1 MCSFDEST
9 SPDVPQEQA
18 QPAPEDAGISQSVSE
33 SASRPE
39 GQEGQL
45 SDSRTEE
52 AQTAETVP
60 QTEAQ
65 AAESVPQTEAPQ
77 AAEPASQPEEE
88 APSDE
93 TRAEEPPAQ
102 PVRPRSP
109 YENSPYTGFYDSH
122 PQPEPKKPRHTRGKS
137 AKRPARKRIA
147 AIAAAVAVL
156 AGSCAL
162 TYSLAAGQA
171 RAESARTVAA
181 LNRQLDDLQS
191 QVNSLSRSTG
201 ASQIGTVPAEGLTPA
216 QVYARNVDSVVAI
229 SCDARV
235 TMNGQSMEATVTGS
249 GFVLTEDGYIV
260 TNYHVVEDAASVT
273 VTTQDDEEFSATVI
287 GHDSTAD
294 MALLKVDAEGL
305 QAVTLGSSSEL
316 IIGDMV
322 VAIGNPLGTLN
333 ATQTVGYISG
343 INRQISSENN
353 YTTMLQTDAAIN
365 SGNSGGPLFNMKGE
379 VVGITTAKY
388 SGTSSSGATIE
399 GIGFAIPI
407 DDLKKSLDE
416 LRTKGYISSAYLG
429 IRGMDVSE
437 EAVLTYG
444 LPRGAYVDSVESGTG
459 AAEAG
464 IEAKDIII
472 AMGSQKVTSFSDL
485 ARILRG
491 YAPGDET
498 TVTVYRAGKE
508 LTLSITLGERPQED
522 DSSGNAENAM
532 PEEGNFQEWFDYFNK
547 FSNDNP

>member
-45 SDSRTEE
+45 SDSRTEKVQTVESVPQTEE
-52 AQTAETVP
+52 AQTAET
-60 QTEAQ
+60 
-65 AAESVPQTEAPQ
+65 
-77 AAEPASQPEEE
+77 ASQPEGE

-93 TRAEEPPAQ
+93 TRTEEPPAQ

-137 AKRPARKRIA
+137 AKRPAGKRIA
-147 AIAAAVAVL
+147 AIAAAAAVL

-191 QVNSLSRSTG
+191 QVNSL
-201 ASQIGTVPAEGLTPA
+201 SQIGTVPAEGLTPA

-249 GFVLTEDGYIV
+249 GFILTEDGYIV

-472 AMGSQKVTSFSDL
+472 AMGSQKVTCFSDL

>member
-60 QTEAQ
+60 QTEA
-65 AAESVPQTEAPQ
+65 PQ
-77 AAEPASQPEEE
+77 AAEPASQPEGE

-147 AIAAAVAVL
+147 AAAAAVAVL
-156 AGSCAL
+156 AGSYAL

-191 QVNSLSRSTG
+191 QVNSLSRSNG
-201 ASQIGTVPAEGLTPA
+201 ASQIGIVPAEGLTPA

-249 GFVLTEDGYIV
+249 GFILTEDGYIV
-260 TNYHVVEDAASVT
+260 TN
-273 VTTQDDEEFSATVI
+273 
-287 GHDSTAD
+287 
-294 MALLKVDAEGL
+294 
-305 QAVTLGSSSEL
+305 
-316 IIGDMV
+316 
-322 VAIGNPLGTLN
+322 
-333 ATQTVGYISG
+333 
-343 INRQISSENN
+343 
-353 YTTMLQTDAAIN
+353 
-365 SGNSGGPLFNMKGE
+365 
-379 VVGITTAKY
+379 
-388 SGTSSSGATIE
+388 
-399 GIGFAIPI
+399 
-407 DDLKKSLDE
+407 
-416 LRTKGYISSAYLG
+416 
-429 IRGMDVSE
+429 
-437 EAVLTYG
+437 
-444 LPRGAYVDSVESGTG
+444 
-459 AAEAG
+459 
-464 IEAKDIII
+464 
-472 AMGSQKVTSFSDL
+472 
-485 ARILRG
+485 
-491 YAPGDET
+491 
-498 TVTVYRAGKE
+498 
-508 LTLSITLGERPQED
+508 
-522 DSSGNAENAM
+522 
-532 PEEGNFQEWFDYFNK
+532 
-547 FSNDNP
+547 

>member
-45 SDSRTEE
+45 SDSRTEKVQTVESVPQTEE
-52 AQTAETVP
+52 AQTAET
-60 QTEAQ
+60 
-65 AAESVPQTEAPQ
+65 
-77 AAEPASQPEEE
+77 ASQPEGE

-93 TRAEEPPAQ
+93 TRTEEPPAQ

-122 PQPEPKKPRHTRGKS
+122 PQPEPKKSRHTRGKS
-137 AKRPARKRIA
+137 AKRPAGKRIA
-147 AIAAAVAVL
+147 AIAAAAAVL

-191 QVNSLSRSTG
+191 QVNSLSRSNG
-201 ASQIGTVPAEGLTPA
+201 ASQIGTVPTEGLTPA

-249 GFVLTEDGYIV
+249 GFILTEDGYIV

-273 VTTQDDEEFSATVI
+273 VTTQDDEDFSATVI

-379 VVGITTAKY
+379 VVGI
-388 SGTSSSGATIE
+388 
-399 GIGFAIPI
+399 
-407 DDLKKSLDE
+407 
-416 LRTKGYISSAYLG
+416 ISSAYLG
-429 IRGMDVSE
+429 IMGMDVDPD
-437 EAVLTYG
+437 AVKNYG
-444 LPRGAYVDSVESGTG
+444 IPSGAYVDSVESGTG

-472 AMGSQKVTSFSDL
+472 AMGSQKVTCFSDL

-532 PEEGNFQEWFDYFNK
+532 PEEGNFQEWFDYFNRH
-547 FSNDNP
+547 SGTNP

>member
-18 QPAPEDAGISQSVSE
+18 QPAPEDAVISQPVSE
-33 SASRPE
+33 SAEE
-39 GQEGQL
+39 GQFQPEQQE
-45 SDSRTEE
+45 TPE
-52 AQTAETVP
+52 TAP
-60 QTEAQ
+60 Q
-65 AAESVPQTEAPQ
+65 PEAPQ
-77 AAEPASQPEEE
+77 AAEDASQPEGE
-88 APSDE
+88 APADE
-93 TRAEEPPAQ
+93 TPAEETPAQ
-102 PVRPRSP
+102 PARPRSP

-122 PQPEPKKPRHTRGKS
+122 PQPEPRKPRHTRVKS
-137 AKRPARKRIA
+137 ARRPAGKRIA
-147 AIAAAVAVL
+147 AVAAAAAVL

-162 TYSLAAGQA
+162 TYSLAASRA
-171 RAESARTVAA
+171 RAENASTVAA

-191 QVNSLSRSTG
+191 QVNSLSRSGG
-201 ASQIGTVPAEGLTPA
+201 ASQVGAIPAEGLTPA

-249 GFVLTEDGYIV
+249 GFILTENGYIV
-260 TNYHVVEDAASVT
+260 TNYHVVEDASSVT
-273 VTTQDDEEFSATVI
+273 VTTQDDKEFSATVI
-287 GHDSTAD
+287 GHDATAD

-416 LRTKGYISSAYLG
+416 LQTKGYISSAYLG
-429 IRGMDVSE
+429 IKGMDVSE
-437 EAVLTYG
+437 EAVQTYG
-444 LPRGAYVDSVESGTG
+444 LPRGAYVDSVEAGG
-459 AAEAG
+459 AAEEAG
-464 IEAKDIII
+464 IAAKDIII
-472 AMGSQKVTSFSDL
+472 AMGNQKIASFSDL
-485 ARILRG
+485 ARALRG

-508 LTLSITLGERPQED
+508 LTLPITLGERPRED
-522 DSSGNAENAM
+522 VPSEGDENAM
-532 PEEGNFQEWFDYFNK
+532 PEEGNFQEWFDYFNR

>member
-18 QPAPEDAGISQSVSE
+18 QPAPEDAGISQSVSA

-45 SDSRTEE
+45 SDSRTEKV
-52 AQTAETVP
+52 QTV
-60 QTEAQ
+60 
-65 AAESVPQTEAPQ
+65 ESVPQTEEAQ
-77 AAEPASQPEEE
+77 AAETASQPEGE

-147 AIAAAVAVL
+147 AIAAAAAVL

-191 QVNSLSRSTG
+191 QVNSLSRSNG

-249 GFVLTEDGYIV
+249 GFILTEDGYIV

-294 MALLKVDAEGL
+294 MALLKVDAEEL

-379 VVGITTAKY
+379 VVGIITAKY
-388 SGTSSSGATIE
+388 SGASSSGASIE

-407 DDLKKSLDE
+407 DDLKRSLED
-416 LRTKGYISSAYLG
+416 LQTQGYIRSAYLG
-429 IRGMDVSE
+429 ITGMDVSQ
-437 EAVLTYG
+437 EAVETYG
-444 LPRGAYVDSVESGTG
+444 LPSGAYVETV
-459 AAEAG
+459 AAGGPAEEAG
-464 IEAKDIII
+464 LQPKDIII
-472 AMGSQKVTSFSDL
+472 GLGETEIDSFNAL
-485 ARILRG
+485 ARALRSF
-491 YAPGDET
+491 APGDET
-498 TVTVYRAGKE
+498 TITVYRGGRE
-508 LTLSITLGERPQED
+508 LTLPITLAERPRED
-522 DSSGNAENAM
+522 SAQSGSQSEL
-532 PEEGNFQEWFDYFNK
+532 PEGDFQEWFNYFNK
-547 FSNDNP
+547 NSGETP

>member
-18 QPAPEDAGISQSVSE
+18 QPAPEDAVISQSVSE

-60 QTEAQ
+60 QTE
-65 AAESVPQTEAPQ
+65 EAQ
-77 AAEPASQPEEE
+77 AAEPASQPEGE

-147 AIAAAVAVL
+147 AAAAAAVL

-162 TYSLAAGQA
+162 TYFLAAGQA

-191 QVNSLSRSTG
+191 QVNSLSRSNG

-249 GFVLTEDGYIV
+249 GFILTEDGYIV

-273 VTTQDDEEFSATVI
+273 VTTQDDKEFSATVI

>member
-18 QPAPEDAGISQSVSE
+18 QPAPEEAVISQSVSE
-33 SASRPE
+33 SVSRPE
-39 GQEGQL
+39 GQEGRL

-60 QTEAQ
+60 QTE
-65 AAESVPQTEAPQ
+65 EAQ
-77 AAEPASQPEEE
+77 AAEPASQPEGE

-147 AIAAAVAVL
+147 AAAAAAVL

-162 TYSLAAGQA
+162 TYFLAAGQA

-191 QVNSLSRSTG
+191 QVNSLSRSNG

-249 GFVLTEDGYIV
+249 GFILTEDGYIV

-273 VTTQDDEEFSATVI
+273 VTTQDDKEFSATVI

-294 MALLKVDAEGL
+294 MALLKVDAEEL

-508 LTLSITLGERPQED
+508 LTLPITLGERPQKD
-522 DSSGNAENAM
+522 DSSGNAENAI

>member
-18 QPAPEDAGISQSVSE
+18 QPAPEEAVISQSVSE
-33 SASRPE
+33 SVSRPE
-39 GQEGQL
+39 GQEGRL

-60 QTEAQ
+60 QTE
-65 AAESVPQTEAPQ
+65 EAQ
-77 AAEPASQPEEE
+77 AAEPASQE

-93 TRAEEPPAQ
+93 TRAEEPPTQ

-147 AIAAAVAVL
+147 AAAAAAVL

-162 TYSLAAGQA
+162 TYFLAAGQA

-191 QVNSLSRSTG
+191 QVNSLSRSNG

-249 GFVLTEDGYIV
+249 GFILTEDGYIV

-273 VTTQDDEEFSATVI
+273 VTTQDDKEFSATVI

-294 MALLKVDAEGL
+294 MALLKVDAEEL

-508 LTLSITLGERPQED
+508 LTLPITLGERPQKD
-522 DSSGNAENAM
+522 DSSGNAENAI

>member
-18 QPAPEDAGISQSVSE
+18 QPAPEDAVISQSVSE
-33 SASRPE
+33 STSRPE

-60 QTEAQ
+60 QTE
-65 AAESVPQTEAPQ
+65 EAQ
-77 AAEPASQPEEE
+77 AAEPASQPEGE

-147 AIAAAVAVL
+147 AAAAAAAVL

-191 QVNSLSRSTG
+191 QVNSLSRSNG

-249 GFVLTEDGYIV
+249 GFILTEDGYIV

-273 VTTQDDEEFSATVI
+273 VTTQDDKEFSATVI

-294 MALLKVDAEGL
+294 MALLKVDAEEL

-444 LPRGAYVDSVESGTG
+444 LPRAPMWTPWSPAPARQRRALRRRISSLPWAARRSPASAIWPGFSAATPPETRLPSPSTG
-459 AAEAG
+459 
-464 IEAKDIII
+464 
-472 AMGSQKVTSFSDL
+472 
-485 ARILRG
+485 
-491 YAPGDET
+491 
-498 TVTVYRAGKE
+498 
-508 LTLSITLGERPQED
+508 LGR
-522 DSSGNAENAM
+522 S
-532 PEEGNFQEWFDYFNK
+532 
-547 FSNDNP
+547 